1 MTELSVSS
9 TAGWVDPVRAML
21 TRAAACRPRLRRLP
35 SARSACSGDRSA
47 QKVACA
53 DAVTLTHTP
62 PASLPDCGGTGCVL
76 TSYSLF
82 VPLCCTPLRAAD
94 SHRPAEWVNLKGDM
108 RMVTVDGE
116 KGTLACFGA
125 VRENSTT
132 CCYCE
137 RAGS

>member
-1 MTELSVSS
+1 
-9 TAGWVDPVRAML
+9 ML
-21 TRAAACRPRLRRLP
+21 
-35 SARSACSGDRSA
+35 
-47 QKVACA
+47 
-53 DAVTLTHTP
+53 TLTHTP

-82 VPLCCTPLRAAD
+82 VPLCCMPLRAAD

-125 VRENSTT
+125 VRDNSTT